1 MFIDDDNNPTTTSTI
16 DDNPTTSITTTAD
29 DDKSEMPTT
38 QKEELIKFKM
48 TLSNVTKSNVN
59 EIEKIIKSI
68 KKVLIKIYKAEEMI
82 ISESEITINRI
93 NNNKRLLVDDD
104 DNVIMF
110 EIFIEIPHIYSVDKM
125 YYTIQSKTSEYF
137 KNELIIEDFEIFQYI
152 GIEMIVQPNNESKTA
167 VMNIL
172 LFYSILFLSI
182 MII

>member
-29 DDKSEMPTT
+29 DDKSEIPTT

-82 ISESEITINRI
+82 ISE
-93 NNNKRLLVDDD
+93 
-104 DNVIMF
+104 
-110 EIFIEIPHIYSVDKM
+110 
-125 YYTIQSKTSEYF
+125 
-137 KNELIIEDFEIFQYI
+137 
-152 GIEMIVQPNNESKTA
+152 
-167 VMNIL
+167 
-172 LFYSILFLSI
+172 
-182 MII
+182 